1 MKKSLILGLGMVLMA
16 LQANVWAATCA
27 TEKKAKGYMVK
38 VLSPAM
44 ATVINKND
52 PFLVQY
58 SDPDQSLG
66 IVVTVALHTITGK
79 KKVAKAVKTL
89 KNQPNSGSV
98 LLTGANLMNPGSK
111 ADGKFFF
118 RISGAGK
125 SVDSECFAFAPQLKG
140 AAKQTADAAL
150 QGLQQTVK
158 TYAEQIAA
166 LTKELAEVKQQ
177 LAATGTEGAGSPVKA
192 GSKIKTPSA
201 CAMLPNCKAFT
212 DAIRDLQGQIIALD
226 EVDQQLKRAN
236 RLIGTAT
243 SAQQRRIIANASS
256 ITANTE
262 KLNQLHDDYYAEGQQ
277 GDLHRHAIQNDHTH
291 EIEASDYISEVSR
304 FAHRHHFVGTTLV
317 PLWDKFETGPAK
329 PEMTI
334 TTGTGASCTGSGC

>member
-16 LQANVWAATCA
+16 LQANIWAATCA

-58 SDPDQSLG
+58 SDPGQSLG

-79 KKVAKAVKTL
+79 KKAPKAVKAL

-118 RISGAGK
+118 RVSGAGK
-125 SVDSECFAFAPQLKG
+125 SVDSYCFTFAPQLKG
-140 AAKQTADAAL
+140 ATKQTADAEL

-166 LTKELAEVKQQ
+166 LTKTLADLERQ
-177 LAATGTEGAGSPVKA
+177 LATGADKKALIEHASDEAGATKSCYI
-192 GSKIKTPSA
+192 S
-201 CAMLPNCKAFT
+201 CKEFQDT
-212 DAIRDLQGQIIALD
+212 IYDLQSQISHLSEALSNID
-226 EVDQQLKRAN
+226 RRLNGHTRA
-236 RLIGTAT
+236 IGKNMTDLQEYKEITDSLLA
-243 SAQQRRIIANASS
+243 ARGAYQRHTHA
-256 ITANTE
+256 
-262 KLNQLHDDYYAEGQQ
+262 LNQHD
-277 GDLHRHAIQNDHTH
+277 HFIHASEDHDEFH
-291 EIEASDYISEVSR
+291 
-304 FAHRHHFVGTTLV
+304 VGPQLPTAAQIRQPTSIINTNTSGIWCW
-317 PLWDKFETGPAK
+317 WDKRIAQ
-329 PEMTI
+329 
-334 TTGTGASCTGSGC
+334 CTPRH

>member
-1 MKKSLILGLGMVLMA
+1 MKKSLIFGLGMVLMA

-66 IVVTVALHTITGK
+66 IVVTVALHKLTGK
-79 KKVAKAVKTL
+79 KKVAKAVKKL
-89 KNQPNSGSV
+89 MNQPNSGSV

-118 RISGAGK
+118 RVSGAGK
-125 SVDSECFAFAPQLKG
+125 SVDSYCFTFAPQLKG
-140 AAKQTADAAL
+140 AAKQTADAEL

-177 LAATGTEGAGSPVKA
+177 LAATGTEGAGSLVKA
-192 GSKIKTPSA
+192 GSKIKLPGTTKDGLTCGDIQGKKPKCSHTHPFLEELRRKIPAHVWVALGSDSINTLSSA
-201 CAMLPNCKAFT
+201 VSRIQQTHLS
-212 DAIRDLQGQIIALD
+212 
-226 EVDQQLKRAN
+226 DQQDTSRRLRRNLENHYELVNSN
-236 RLIGTAT
+236 RNHWHSVEVRDHRHNTRHRHNVLQAVGRKHTTDETPASSGRSGAHVTAT
-243 SAQQRRIIANASS
+243 
-256 ITANTE
+256 
-262 KLNQLHDDYYAEGQQ
+262 G
-277 GDLHRHAIQNDHTH
+277 
-291 EIEASDYISEVSR
+291 VSQ
-304 FAHRHHFVGTTLV
+304 
-317 PLWDKFETGPAK
+317 
-329 PEMTI
+329 
-334 TTGTGASCTGSGC
+334 

>member
-1 MKKSLILGLGMVLMA
+1 MKKSLIFGLGMVLMA

-66 IVVTVALHTITGK
+66 IVVTVALHKLTGK
-79 KKVAKAVKTL
+79 KKVAKAVKKL
-89 KNQPNSGSV
+89 MNQPNSGSV

-118 RISGAGK
+118 RVSGAGK
-125 SVDSECFAFAPQLKG
+125 SVDSYCFTFAPQLKG
-140 AAKQTADAAL
+140 ATKQTADAEL

-177 LAATGTEGAGSPVKA
+177 LAATGTEGAGSLVKA
-192 GSKIKTPSA
+192 GSKIKLPGTTKDGLTCGDIQGKKPKCSHTHPFLEELRRKIPAHVWVALGSDSINTLSSA
-201 CAMLPNCKAFT
+201 VSRIQQTHLS
-212 DAIRDLQGQIIALD
+212 
-226 EVDQQLKRAN
+226 DQQDTSRRLRRNLENHYELVNSN
-236 RLIGTAT
+236 RNHWHSVEVRDHRHNTRHRHNVLQAVGRKHTTDETPASSGRSGAHVTAT
-243 SAQQRRIIANASS
+243 
-256 ITANTE
+256 
-262 KLNQLHDDYYAEGQQ
+262 G
-277 GDLHRHAIQNDHTH
+277 
-291 EIEASDYISEVSR
+291 VSQ
-304 FAHRHHFVGTTLV
+304 
-317 PLWDKFETGPAK
+317 
-329 PEMTI
+329 
-334 TTGTGASCTGSGC
+334 

>member
-1 MKKSLILGLGMVLMA
+1 MKKSLIFGLGMVLMA

-58 SDPDQSLG
+58 SDPGQSLG
-66 IVVTVALHTITGK
+66 IVVTVALHTITGNK
-79 KKVAKAVKTL
+79 KAPKAVKAL

-118 RISGAGK
+118 RVSGAGK
-125 SVDSECFAFAPQLKG
+125 SVDSYCFTFAPQLKG
-140 AAKQTADAAL
+140 AAKQTADAEL

-177 LAATGTEGAGSPVKA
+177 LAATGTEGAGSLVKA
-192 GSKIKTPSA
+192 GSKIKLPGTTKDGLTCGDIQGKKPKCSHTHPFLEELRRKIPAHVWVALGSDSINTLSSA
-201 CAMLPNCKAFT
+201 VSRIQQTHL
-212 DAIRDLQGQIIALD
+212 R
-226 EVDQQLKRAN
+226 DQQDTSRRLRRNLENHYELVNSN
-236 RLIGTAT
+236 RNHWHSVEVRDHRHNTRHRHNVLQAVGRKHTTDETPASSGRSGAHVTAT
-243 SAQQRRIIANASS
+243 
-256 ITANTE
+256 
-262 KLNQLHDDYYAEGQQ
+262 G
-277 GDLHRHAIQNDHTH
+277 
-291 EIEASDYISEVSR
+291 VSQ
-304 FAHRHHFVGTTLV
+304 
-317 PLWDKFETGPAK
+317 
-329 PEMTI
+329 
-334 TTGTGASCTGSGC
+334 

>member
-1 MKKSLILGLGMVLMA
+1 MKKSLIFGLGMVLMA

-58 SDPDQSLG
+58 SDPGQSLG
-66 IVVTVALHTITGK
+66 IVVTVALHTITGNK
-79 KKVAKAVKTL
+79 KAPKAVKAL

-118 RISGAGK
+118 RVSGAGK
-125 SVDSECFAFAPQLKG
+125 SVDSECFTFAPQLKG
-140 AAKQTADAAL
+140 ATKQTADAEL

-166 LTKELAEVKQQ
+166 LTKTLADLEIQ
-177 LAATGTEGAGSPVKA
+177 LATGADKKALIQRASDEAGATKSCYI
-192 GSKIKTPSA
+192 S
-201 CAMLPNCKAFT
+201 CKEFQDT
-212 DAIRDLQGQIIALD
+212 IYDLQSQISHLSEALSNID
-226 EVDQQLKRAN
+226 RRLNGHTRA
-236 RLIGTAT
+236 IGKNMTDLQEYKEITDSLLA
-243 SAQQRRIIANASS
+243 ARGAYQRHTHA
-256 ITANTE
+256 
-262 KLNQLHDDYYAEGQQ
+262 LNQHD
-277 GDLHRHAIQNDHTH
+277 HFIHASEDHDEFH
-291 EIEASDYISEVSR
+291 
-304 FAHRHHFVGTTLV
+304 VGPQLPTAAQIRQPTSIINTNTSGIWCW
-317 PLWDKFETGPAK
+317 WDKRIAQ
-329 PEMTI
+329 
-334 TTGTGASCTGSGC
+334 CTPRH

>member
-226 EVDQQLKRAN
+226 EVDQQLKRDY
-236 RLIGTAT
+236 RLIGTAIR
-243 SAQQRRIIANASS
+243 ANQRRIIANASS

-262 KLNQLHDDYYAEGQQ
+262 MTNSHDSILQSANSSSYAP
-277 GDLHRHAIQNDHTH
+277 IQEYSEHTH
-291 EIEASDYISEVSR
+291 RLPSHDHHTHGHCFGGFLGLCSGAEATNRPTSPPRARIR
-304 FAHRHHFVGTTLV
+304 TLR
-317 PLWDKFETGPAK
+317 PNRNDR
-329 PEMTI
+329 
-334 TTGTGASCTGSGC
+334 

>member
-1 MKKSLILGLGMVLMA
+1 MKKSLIFGLGMVLMA
-16 LQANVWAATCA
+16 LQANIWASTCA

-58 SDPDQSLG
+58 SDPGQSLG

-79 KKVAKAVKTL
+79 KKAPKAVKAL

-118 RISGAGK
+118 RVSGAGK
-125 SVDSECFAFAPQLKG
+125 SVDSECFTFAPQLKG
-140 AAKQTADAAL
+140 ATKQTADAEL

-166 LTKELAEVKQQ
+166 LTKTLADLEIQ
-177 LAATGTEGAGSPVKA
+177 LATGADKKALIQRASDEAGATKSCYI
-192 GSKIKTPSA
+192 S
-201 CAMLPNCKAFT
+201 CKEFQDT
-212 DAIRDLQGQIIALD
+212 IYDLQSQISHLSEALSNID
-226 EVDQQLKRAN
+226 RRLNGHTRA
-236 RLIGTAT
+236 IGKNMTDLQEYKEITDSLLA
-243 SAQQRRIIANASS
+243 ARGAYQRHTHA
-256 ITANTE
+256 
-262 KLNQLHDDYYAEGQQ
+262 LNQHD
-277 GDLHRHAIQNDHTH
+277 HFIHASEDHDEFH
-291 EIEASDYISEVSR
+291 
-304 FAHRHHFVGTTLV
+304 VGPQLPTAAQIRQPTSIINTNTSGIWCW
-317 PLWDKFETGPAK
+317 WDKRIAQ
-329 PEMTI
+329 
-334 TTGTGASCTGSGC
+334 CTPRH

>member
-16 LQANVWAATCA
+16 LQANIWAATCA

-58 SDPDQSLG
+58 SDPGQSLG

-79 KKVAKAVKTL
+79 KKAPKAVKAL

-118 RISGAGK
+118 RVSGAGK
-125 SVDSECFAFAPQLKG
+125 SVDSVCFTFAPQLKG
-140 AAKQTADAAL
+140 ATKQTADAEL

-166 LTKELAEVKQQ
+166 LTKTLADLEIQ
-177 LAATGTEGAGSPVKA
+177 LATGADKKALIQRASDEAGATKSCYI
-192 GSKIKTPSA
+192 S
-201 CAMLPNCKAFT
+201 CKEFQDT
-212 DAIRDLQGQIIALD
+212 IYDLQSQISHLSEALSNID
-226 EVDQQLKRAN
+226 RRLNGHTRA
-236 RLIGTAT
+236 IGKNMTDLQEYKEITDSLLA
-243 SAQQRRIIANASS
+243 ARGAYQRHTHA
-256 ITANTE
+256 
-262 KLNQLHDDYYAEGQQ
+262 LNQHD
-277 GDLHRHAIQNDHTH
+277 HFIHASEDHDEFH
-291 EIEASDYISEVSR
+291 
-304 FAHRHHFVGTTLV
+304 VGPQLPTAAQIRQPTSIINTNTSGSWCW
-317 PLWDKFETGPAK
+317 WDKRIAQ
-329 PEMTI
+329 
-334 TTGTGASCTGSGC
+334 CTPRH

>member
-16 LQANVWAATCA
+16 LQANIWAATCA

-58 SDPDQSLG
+58 SDPGQSLG

-79 KKVAKAVKTL
+79 KKAPKAVKAL

-118 RISGAGK
+118 RVSGAGK
-125 SVDSECFAFAPQLKG
+125 SVDSECFTFAPQLKG
-140 AAKQTADAAL
+140 ATKQTADAEL

-166 LTKELAEVKQQ
+166 LTKTLADLEIQ
-177 LAATGTEGAGSPVKA
+177 LATGADKKALIEHASDEAGATKSCYI
-192 GSKIKTPSA
+192 S
-201 CAMLPNCKAFT
+201 CKEFQDT
-212 DAIRDLQGQIIALD
+212 IYDLQSQISHLSEALSNID
-226 EVDQQLKRAN
+226 RRLNGHTRA
-236 RLIGTAT
+236 IGKNMTDLQEYKEITDSLLA
-243 SAQQRRIIANASS
+243 ARGAYQRHTHA
-256 ITANTE
+256 
-262 KLNQLHDDYYAEGQQ
+262 LNQHD
-277 GDLHRHAIQNDHTH
+277 HFIHASEDHDEFH
-291 EIEASDYISEVSR
+291 
-304 FAHRHHFVGTTLV
+304 VGPQLPTAAQIRQPTSIINTNTSGIWCW
-317 PLWDKFETGPAK
+317 WDKRIAQ
-329 PEMTI
+329 
-334 TTGTGASCTGSGC
+334 CTPRH

>member
-1 MKKSLILGLGMVLMA
+1 MKKSLIFGLGMVLMA

-66 IVVTVALHTITGK
+66 IVVTVALHKLTGK
-79 KKVAKAVKTL
+79 KKVAKAVKKL
-89 KNQPNSGSV
+89 MNQPNSGSV

-118 RISGAGK
+118 RVSGAGK
-125 SVDSECFAFAPQLKG
+125 SVDSYCFTFAPQLKG
-140 AAKQTADAAL
+140 AAKQTADAEL

-166 LTKELAEVKQQ
+166 LTKTLADLEIQ
-177 LAATGTEGAGSPVKA
+177 LATGADKKALIQRASDEAGATKSCYI
-192 GSKIKTPSA
+192 S
-201 CAMLPNCKAFT
+201 CKEFQDT
-212 DAIRDLQGQIIALD
+212 IYDLQSQISHLSEALSNID
-226 EVDQQLKRAN
+226 RRLNGHTRA
-236 RLIGTAT
+236 IGKNMTDLQEYKEITDSLLA
-243 SAQQRRIIANASS
+243 ARGAYQRHTHA
-256 ITANTE
+256 
-262 KLNQLHDDYYAEGQQ
+262 LNQHD
-277 GDLHRHAIQNDHTH
+277 HFIHASEDHDEFH
-291 EIEASDYISEVSR
+291 
-304 FAHRHHFVGTTLV
+304 VGPQLPTAAQIRQPTSIINTNTSGIWCW
-317 PLWDKFETGPAK
+317 WDKRIAQ
-329 PEMTI
+329 
-334 TTGTGASCTGSGC
+334 CTPRH

>member
-1 MKKSLILGLGMVLMA
+1 LKKSLIFGLGMVLMA

-58 SDPDQSLG
+58 SDPGQSLG

-79 KKVAKAVKTL
+79 KKAPKAVKAL

-118 RISGAGK
+118 RVSGAGK
-125 SVDSECFAFAPQLKG
+125 SVDSYCFTFAPQLKG
-140 AAKQTADAAL
+140 AAKQTADAEL

-166 LTKELAEVKQQ
+166 LTKTLADLEIQ
-177 LAATGTEGAGSPVKA
+177 LATGADKKALIQRASDEAGATKSCYI
-192 GSKIKTPSA
+192 S
-201 CAMLPNCKAFT
+201 CKEFQDT
-212 DAIRDLQGQIIALD
+212 IYDLQSQISHLSEALSNID
-226 EVDQQLKRAN
+226 RRLNGHTRA
-236 RLIGTAT
+236 IGKNMTDLQEYKEITDSLLA
-243 SAQQRRIIANASS
+243 ARGAYQRHTHA
-256 ITANTE
+256 
-262 KLNQLHDDYYAEGQQ
+262 LNQHD
-277 GDLHRHAIQNDHTH
+277 HFIHASEDHDEFH
-291 EIEASDYISEVSR
+291 
-304 FAHRHHFVGTTLV
+304 VGPQLPTAAQIRQPTSIINTNTSGIWCW
-317 PLWDKFETGPAK
+317 WDKRIAQ
-329 PEMTI
+329 
-334 TTGTGASCTGSGC
+334 CTPRH

>member
-1 MKKSLILGLGMVLMA
+1 LKKSLIFGLGMVLMA

-58 SDPDQSLG
+58 SDPGQSLG
-66 IVVTVALHTITGK
+66 IVVTVALHTITGNK
-79 KKVAKAVKTL
+79 KAPKAVKAL

-118 RISGAGK
+118 RVSGAGK

-140 AAKQTADAAL
+140 AAKQTADAEL

-166 LTKELAEVKQQ
+166 LTKTLADLEIQ
-177 LAATGTEGAGSPVKA
+177 LATGADKKALIQRASDEAGATKSCYI
-192 GSKIKTPSA
+192 S
-201 CAMLPNCKAFT
+201 CKEFQDT
-212 DAIRDLQGQIIALD
+212 IYDLQSQISHLSEALSNID
-226 EVDQQLKRAN
+226 RRLNGHTRA
-236 RLIGTAT
+236 IGKNMTDLQEYKEITDSLLA
-243 SAQQRRIIANASS
+243 ARGAYQRHTHA
-256 ITANTE
+256 
-262 KLNQLHDDYYAEGQQ
+262 LNQHD
-277 GDLHRHAIQNDHTH
+277 HFIHASEDHDEFH
-291 EIEASDYISEVSR
+291 
-304 FAHRHHFVGTTLV
+304 VGPQLPTAAQIRQPTSIINTNTSGIWCW
-317 PLWDKFETGPAK
+317 WDKRIAQ
-329 PEMTI
+329 
-334 TTGTGASCTGSGC
+334 CTPRH

>member
-1 MKKSLILGLGMVLMA
+1 MKKSLIFGLGMVLMA

-58 SDPDQSLG
+58 SDPGQSLG
-66 IVVTVALHTITGK
+66 IVVTVALHTITGNK
-79 KKVAKAVKTL
+79 KAPKAVKAL

-118 RISGAGK
+118 RVSGAGK
-125 SVDSECFAFAPQLKG
+125 SVDSYCFTFAPQLKG
-140 AAKQTADAAL
+140 AAKQTADAEL

-166 LTKELAEVKQQ
+166 LTKTLADLEIQ
-177 LAATGTEGAGSPVKA
+177 LATGADKKALIQRASDEAGATKSCYI
-192 GSKIKTPSA
+192 S
-201 CAMLPNCKAFT
+201 CKEFQET
-212 DAIRDLQGQIIALD
+212 IYDLQSQISHLNEALSNID
-226 EVDQQLKRAN
+226 RRLNGHTRA
-236 RLIGTAT
+236 IGKNMTDLQEYKEITDSLLA
-243 SAQQRRIIANASS
+243 ARGAYQRHTHA
-256 ITANTE
+256 
-262 KLNQLHDDYYAEGQQ
+262 LNQHD
-277 GDLHRHAIQNDHTH
+277 HFIHASEDHDEFH
-291 EIEASDYISEVSR
+291 
-304 FAHRHHFVGTTLV
+304 VGPQLPTAAQIRQPTSIINTNTSGIWCW
-317 PLWDKFETGPAK
+317 WDKRIAQ
-329 PEMTI
+329 
-334 TTGTGASCTGSGC
+334 CTPRH

>member
-44 ATVINKND
+44 ATVINKNG

-66 IVVTVALHTITGK
+66 IVVTVALHKLTGK
-79 KKVAKAVKTL
+79 KKVAKAVKKL
-89 KNQPNSGSV
+89 MNQPNSGSV

-118 RISGAGK
+118 RVSGAGK
-125 SVDSECFAFAPQLKG
+125 SVDSYCFTFAPQLKG
-140 AAKQTADAAL
+140 AAKQTADAEL

-166 LTKELAEVKQQ
+166 LTKTLADLEIQ
-177 LAATGTEGAGSPVKA
+177 LATGADKKALIQRASDEAGATKSCYI
-192 GSKIKTPSA
+192 S
-201 CAMLPNCKAFT
+201 CKEFQDT
-212 DAIRDLQGQIIALD
+212 IYDLQSQISHLSEALSNID
-226 EVDQQLKRAN
+226 RRLNGHTRA
-236 RLIGTAT
+236 IGKNMTDLQEYKEITDSLLA
-243 SAQQRRIIANASS
+243 ARGAYQRHTHA
-256 ITANTE
+256 
-262 KLNQLHDDYYAEGQQ
+262 LNQHD
-277 GDLHRHAIQNDHTH
+277 HFIHASEDHDEFH
-291 EIEASDYISEVSR
+291 
-304 FAHRHHFVGTTLV
+304 VGPQLPTAAQIRQPTSIINTNTSGIWCW
-317 PLWDKFETGPAK
+317 WDKRIAQ
-329 PEMTI
+329 
-334 TTGTGASCTGSGC
+334 CTPRH

>member
-1 MKKSLILGLGMVLMA
+1 MVLMA

-58 SDPDQSLG
+58 SDPGQSLG
-66 IVVTVALHTITGK
+66 IVVTVALHTITGNK
-79 KKVAKAVKTL
+79 KAPKAVKAL

-118 RISGAGK
+118 RVSGAGK
-125 SVDSECFAFAPQLKG
+125 SVDSYCFTFAPQLKG
-140 AAKQTADAAL
+140 AAKQTADAEL

-166 LTKELAEVKQQ
+166 LTKTLADLEIQ
-177 LAATGTEGAGSPVKA
+177 LATGADKKALIQRASDEAGATKSCYI
-192 GSKIKTPSA
+192 S
-201 CAMLPNCKAFT
+201 CKEFQDT
-212 DAIRDLQGQIIALD
+212 IYDLQSQISHLSEALSNID
-226 EVDQQLKRAN
+226 RRLNGHTRA
-236 RLIGTAT
+236 IGKNMTDLQEYKEITDSLLA
-243 SAQQRRIIANASS
+243 ARGAYQRHTHA
-256 ITANTE
+256 
-262 KLNQLHDDYYAEGQQ
+262 LNQHD
-277 GDLHRHAIQNDHTH
+277 HFIHASEDHDEFH
-291 EIEASDYISEVSR
+291 
-304 FAHRHHFVGTTLV
+304 VGPQLPTAAQIRQPTSIINTNTSGIWCW
-317 PLWDKFETGPAK
+317 WDKRIAQ
-329 PEMTI
+329 
-334 TTGTGASCTGSGC
+334 CTPRH

>member
-1 MKKSLILGLGMVLMA
+1 LKKSLIFGLGMVLMA

-66 IVVTVALHTITGK
+66 IVVTVALHKLTGK
-79 KKVAKAVKTL
+79 KKVAKAVKKL
-89 KNQPNSGSV
+89 MNQPNSGSV

-118 RISGAGK
+118 RVSGAGK
-125 SVDSECFAFAPQLKG
+125 SVDSYCFTFAPQLKG
-140 AAKQTADAAL
+140 AAKQTADAEL

-166 LTKELAEVKQQ
+166 LTKTLADLEIQ
-177 LAATGTEGAGSPVKA
+177 LATGADKKALIQRASDEAGATKSCYI
-192 GSKIKTPSA
+192 S
-201 CAMLPNCKAFT
+201 CKEFQDT
-212 DAIRDLQGQIIALD
+212 IYDLQSQISHLSEALSNID
-226 EVDQQLKRAN
+226 RRLNGHTRA
-236 RLIGTAT
+236 IGKNMTDLQEYKEITDSLLA
-243 SAQQRRIIANASS
+243 ARGAYQRHTHA
-256 ITANTE
+256 
-262 KLNQLHDDYYAEGQQ
+262 LNQHD
-277 GDLHRHAIQNDHTH
+277 HFIHASEDHDEFH
-291 EIEASDYISEVSR
+291 
-304 FAHRHHFVGTTLV
+304 VGPQLPTAAQIRQPTSIINTNTSGIWCW
-317 PLWDKFETGPAK
+317 WDKRIAQ
-329 PEMTI
+329 
-334 TTGTGASCTGSGC
+334 CTPRH

>member
-1 MKKSLILGLGMVLMA
+1 LKKSLIFGLGMVLMA

-66 IVVTVALHTITGK
+66 IVVTVALHTITGNK
-79 KKVAKAVKTL
+79 KAPKAVKAL

-118 RISGAGK
+118 RVSGAGK
-125 SVDSECFAFAPQLKG
+125 SKG
-140 AAKQTADAAL
+140 AAKQTADAEL

-166 LTKELAEVKQQ
+166 LTKTLADLEIQ
-177 LAATGTEGAGSPVKA
+177 LATGADKKALIQRASDEAGATKSCYI
-192 GSKIKTPSA
+192 S
-201 CAMLPNCKAFT
+201 CKEFQDT
-212 DAIRDLQGQIIALD
+212 IYDLQSQISHLNEALSNID
-226 EVDQQLKRAN
+226 RSLNGHTRA
-236 RLIGTAT
+236 IGKNMTDLQEYKEITDSLLA
-243 SAQQRRIIANASS
+243 ARGAYQRHTHA
-256 ITANTE
+256 
-262 KLNQLHDDYYAEGQQ
+262 LNQHD
-277 GDLHRHAIQNDHTH
+277 HFIHASEDHDEFH
-291 EIEASDYISEVSR
+291 
-304 FAHRHHFVGTTLV
+304 VGPQLPTAAQIRQPTSIINTNTSGIWCW
-317 PLWDKFETGPAK
+317 WDKRIAQ
-329 PEMTI
+329 
-334 TTGTGASCTGSGC
+334 CTPRH

>member
-1 MKKSLILGLGMVLMA
+1 MKKSLIFGLGMVLMA

-58 SDPDQSLG
+58 SDPGQSLG
-66 IVVTVALHTITGK
+66 IVVTVALHTITGNK
-79 KKVAKAVKTL
+79 KAPKAVKAL

-118 RISGAGK
+118 RVSGAGK
-125 SVDSECFAFAPQLKG
+125 SVDSYCFTFAPQLKG
-140 AAKQTADAAL
+140 AAKQTADAEL

-177 LAATGTEGAGSPVKA
+177 LAATGTEGAGSLVKA
-192 GSKIKTPSA
+192 GSKIKLPGTTKDGLTCGDIQGKKPKCSHTHPFLEELRRKIPAHVWVALGSDSINTLSSA
-201 CAMLPNCKAFT
+201 VSRIQQTHLS
-212 DAIRDLQGQIIALD
+212 
-226 EVDQQLKRAN
+226 DQQDTSRRLRRNLENHYELVNSN
-236 RLIGTAT
+236 RNHWHSVEVRDHRHNTRHRHNVLQAVGRKHTTDETPASSGRSGAHVTAT
-243 SAQQRRIIANASS
+243 
-256 ITANTE
+256 
-262 KLNQLHDDYYAEGQQ
+262 G
-277 GDLHRHAIQNDHTH
+277 
-291 EIEASDYISEVSR
+291 VSQ
-304 FAHRHHFVGTTLV
+304 
-317 PLWDKFETGPAK
+317 
-329 PEMTI
+329 
-334 TTGTGASCTGSGC
+334 

>member
-1 MKKSLILGLGMVLMA
+1 MVLMA

-66 IVVTVALHTITGK
+66 IVVTVALHKLTGK
-79 KKVAKAVKTL
+79 KKVAKAVKKL
-89 KNQPNSGSV
+89 MNQPNSGSV

-118 RISGAGK
+118 RVSGAGK
-125 SVDSECFAFAPQLKG
+125 SVDSYCFTFAPQLKG
-140 AAKQTADAAL
+140 AAKQTADAEL

-166 LTKELAEVKQQ
+166 LTKTLADLEIQ
-177 LAATGTEGAGSPVKA
+177 LATGADKKALIQRASDEAGATKSCYI
-192 GSKIKTPSA
+192 S
-201 CAMLPNCKAFT
+201 CKEFQDT
-212 DAIRDLQGQIIALD
+212 IYDLQSQISHLSEALSNID
-226 EVDQQLKRAN
+226 RRLNGHTRA
-236 RLIGTAT
+236 IGKNMTDLQEYKEITDSLLA
-243 SAQQRRIIANASS
+243 ARGAYQRHTHA
-256 ITANTE
+256 
-262 KLNQLHDDYYAEGQQ
+262 LNQHD
-277 GDLHRHAIQNDHTH
+277 HFIHASEDHDEFH
-291 EIEASDYISEVSR
+291 
-304 FAHRHHFVGTTLV
+304 VGPQLPTAAQIRQPTSIINTNTSGIWCW
-317 PLWDKFETGPAK
+317 WDKRIAQ
-329 PEMTI
+329 
-334 TTGTGASCTGSGC
+334 CTPRH

>member
-1 MKKSLILGLGMVLMA
+1 MKKSLIFGLGMVLMA

-58 SDPDQSLG
+58 SDPGQSLG
-66 IVVTVALHTITGK
+66 IVVTVALHKLTGK

-118 RISGAGK
+118 RVSGAGK
-125 SVDSECFAFAPQLKG
+125 SVDSYCFTFAPQLKG
-140 AAKQTADAAL
+140 AAKQTADAEL

-166 LTKELAEVKQQ
+166 LTKTLADLEIQ
-177 LAATGTEGAGSPVKA
+177 LATGADKKALIQRASDEAGATKSCYI
-192 GSKIKTPSA
+192 S
-201 CAMLPNCKAFT
+201 CKEFQDT
-212 DAIRDLQGQIIALD
+212 IYDLQSQISHLSEALSNID
-226 EVDQQLKRAN
+226 RRLNGHTRA
-236 RLIGTAT
+236 IGKNMTDLQEYKEITDSLLA
-243 SAQQRRIIANASS
+243 ARGAYQRHTHA
-256 ITANTE
+256 
-262 KLNQLHDDYYAEGQQ
+262 LNQHD
-277 GDLHRHAIQNDHTH
+277 HFIHASEDHDEFH
-291 EIEASDYISEVSR
+291 
-304 FAHRHHFVGTTLV
+304 VGPQLPTAAQIRQPTSIINTNTSGIWCW
-317 PLWDKFETGPAK
+317 WDKRIAQ
-329 PEMTI
+329 
-334 TTGTGASCTGSGC
+334 CTPRH

>member
-1 MKKSLILGLGMVLMA
+1 MKKSLIFGLGMVLMA

-58 SDPDQSLG
+58 SDPGQSLG
-66 IVVTVALHTITGK
+66 IVVTVALHTITGNK
-79 KKVAKAVKTL
+79 KAPKAVKTL

-118 RISGAGK
+118 RVSGAGK
-125 SVDSECFAFAPQLKG
+125 SVDSYCFTFAPQLKG
-140 AAKQTADAAL
+140 AAKQTADAEL

-166 LTKELAEVKQQ
+166 LTKTLADLEIQ
-177 LAATGTEGAGSPVKA
+177 LATGADKKALIQRASDEAGATKSCYI
-192 GSKIKTPSA
+192 S
-201 CAMLPNCKAFT
+201 CKEFQDT
-212 DAIRDLQGQIIALD
+212 IYDLQSQISHLSEALSNID
-226 EVDQQLKRAN
+226 RRLNGHTRA
-236 RLIGTAT
+236 IGKNMTDLQEYKEITDSLLA
-243 SAQQRRIIANASS
+243 ARGAYQRHTHA
-256 ITANTE
+256 
-262 KLNQLHDDYYAEGQQ
+262 LNQHD
-277 GDLHRHAIQNDHTH
+277 HFIHASEDHDEFH
-291 EIEASDYISEVSR
+291 
-304 FAHRHHFVGTTLV
+304 VGPQLPTAAQIRQPTSIINTNTSGIWCW
-317 PLWDKFETGPAK
+317 WDKRIAQ
-329 PEMTI
+329 
-334 TTGTGASCTGSGC
+334 CTPRH

>member
-1 MKKSLILGLGMVLMA
+1 MKKSLIFGLGMVLMA
-16 LQANVWAATCA
+16 LQANIWAATCA

-79 KKVAKAVKTL
+79 KKAPKAVKAL

-118 RISGAGK
+118 RVSGAGK
-125 SVDSECFAFAPQLKG
+125 SVDSECFTFAPQLKG
-140 AAKQTADAAL
+140 ATKQTADAEL

-166 LTKELAEVKQQ
+166 LTKTLADLEIQ
-177 LAATGTEGAGSPVKA
+177 LATGADKKALIQRASDEAGATKSCYI
-192 GSKIKTPSA
+192 S
-201 CAMLPNCKAFT
+201 CKEFQDT
-212 DAIRDLQGQIIALD
+212 IYDLQSQISHLSEALSNID
-226 EVDQQLKRAN
+226 RRLNGHTRA
-236 RLIGTAT
+236 IGKNMTDLQEYKEITDSLLA
-243 SAQQRRIIANASS
+243 ARGAYQRHTHA
-256 ITANTE
+256 
-262 KLNQLHDDYYAEGQQ
+262 LNQHD
-277 GDLHRHAIQNDHTH
+277 HFIHASEDHDEFH
-291 EIEASDYISEVSR
+291 
-304 FAHRHHFVGTTLV
+304 VGPQLPTAAQIRQPTSIINTNTSGIWCW
-317 PLWDKFETGPAK
+317 WDKRIAQ
-329 PEMTI
+329 
-334 TTGTGASCTGSGC
+334 CTPRH

>member
-1 MKKSLILGLGMVLMA
+1 MKKSLIFGLGMVLMA

-118 RISGAGK
+118 RVSGAGK
-125 SVDSECFAFAPQLKG
+125 SVDSECFTFAPQLKG
-140 AAKQTADAAL
+140 ATKQTADAEL

-166 LTKELAEVKQQ
+166 LTKKLAEVEKQ
-177 LAATGTEGAGSPVKA
+177 LAATGTEGAGSLVKA
-192 GSKIKTPSA
+192 GSKIKLPGTTKDGLTCGDIQGKKPKCSHTHPFLEELRRKIPAHVWVALGSDSINTLSSA
-201 CAMLPNCKAFT
+201 VSRIQQTHLS
-212 DAIRDLQGQIIALD
+212 
-226 EVDQQLKRAN
+226 DQQDTSRRLRRNLENHYELVNSN
-236 RLIGTAT
+236 RNHWHSVEVRDHRHNTRHRHNVLQAVGRKHTTDETPASSGRSGAHVTAT
-243 SAQQRRIIANASS
+243 
-256 ITANTE
+256 
-262 KLNQLHDDYYAEGQQ
+262 G
-277 GDLHRHAIQNDHTH
+277 
-291 EIEASDYISEVSR
+291 VSQ
-304 FAHRHHFVGTTLV
+304 
-317 PLWDKFETGPAK
+317 
-329 PEMTI
+329 
-334 TTGTGASCTGSGC
+334 

>member
-1 MKKSLILGLGMVLMA
+1 MKKSLIFGLGMVLMA
-16 LQANVWAATCA
+16 LQANIWAATCA

-58 SDPDQSLG
+58 SDPGQSLG

-79 KKVAKAVKTL
+79 KKAPKAVKAL

-118 RISGAGK
+118 RVSGAGK
-125 SVDSECFAFAPQLKG
+125 SVDSECFTFAPQLKG
-140 AAKQTADAAL
+140 ATKQTADAEL

-166 LTKELAEVKQQ
+166 LTKTLADLEIQ
-177 LAATGTEGAGSPVKA
+177 LATGADKKALIQRASDEAGATKSCYI
-192 GSKIKTPSA
+192 S
-201 CAMLPNCKAFT
+201 CKEFQDT
-212 DAIRDLQGQIIALD
+212 IYDLQSQISHLSEALSNID
-226 EVDQQLKRAN
+226 RRLNGHTRA
-236 RLIGTAT
+236 IGKNMTDLQEYKEITDSLLA
-243 SAQQRRIIANASS
+243 ARGAYQRHTHA
-256 ITANTE
+256 
-262 KLNQLHDDYYAEGQQ
+262 LNQHD
-277 GDLHRHAIQNDHTH
+277 HFIHASEDHDEFH
-291 EIEASDYISEVSR
+291 
-304 FAHRHHFVGTTLV
+304 VGPQLPTAAQIRQPTSIINTNTSGIWCW
-317 PLWDKFETGPAK
+317 WDKRIAQ
-329 PEMTI
+329 
-334 TTGTGASCTGSGC
+334 CTPRH

>member
-1 MKKSLILGLGMVLMA
+1 MKKSLIFGLGMVLMA

-58 SDPDQSLG
+58 SDPGQSLG

-79 KKVAKAVKTL
+79 KKAPKAVKAL

-118 RISGAGK
+118 RVSGAGK
-125 SVDSECFAFAPQLKG
+125 SVDSYCFTFAPQLKG
-140 AAKQTADAAL
+140 AAKQTADAEL

-177 LAATGTEGAGSPVKA
+177 LAATGTEGAGSLVKA
-192 GSKIKTPSA
+192 GSKIKLPGTTKDGLTCGDIQGKKPKCSHTHPFLEELRRKIPAHVWVALGSDSINTLSSA
-201 CAMLPNCKAFT
+201 VSRIQQTHLS
-212 DAIRDLQGQIIALD
+212 
-226 EVDQQLKRAN
+226 DQQDTSRRLRRNLENHYELVNSN
-236 RLIGTAT
+236 RNHWHSVEVRDHRHNTRHRHNVLQAVGRKHTTDETPASSGRSGAHVTAT
-243 SAQQRRIIANASS
+243 
-256 ITANTE
+256 
-262 KLNQLHDDYYAEGQQ
+262 G
-277 GDLHRHAIQNDHTH
+277 
-291 EIEASDYISEVSR
+291 VSQ
-304 FAHRHHFVGTTLV
+304 
-317 PLWDKFETGPAK
+317 
-329 PEMTI
+329 
-334 TTGTGASCTGSGC
+334 

>member
-1 MKKSLILGLGMVLMA
+1 MKKSLIFGLGMVLMA

-58 SDPDQSLG
+58 SDPGQSLG
-66 IVVTVALHTITGK
+66 IVVTVALHTITGNK
-79 KKVAKAVKTL
+79 KAPKAVKAL

-118 RISGAGK
+118 RVSGAGK
-125 SVDSECFAFAPQLKG
+125 SVDSYCFTFAPQLKG
-140 AAKQTADAAL
+140 AAKQTADAEL

-166 LTKELAEVKQQ
+166 LTKTLADLEIQ
-177 LAATGTEGAGSPVKA
+177 LATGADKKALIQRASDEAGATKSCYI
-192 GSKIKTPSA
+192 S
-201 CAMLPNCKAFT
+201 CKEFQDT
-212 DAIRDLQGQIIALD
+212 IYDLQSQISHLSEALSNID
-226 EVDQQLKRAN
+226 RRLNGHTRA
-236 RLIGTAT
+236 IGKNMTDLQEYKEITDSLLA
-243 SAQQRRIIANASS
+243 ARGAYQRHTHA
-256 ITANTE
+256 
-262 KLNQLHDDYYAEGQQ
+262 LNQHD
-277 GDLHRHAIQNDHTH
+277 HFIHASEDHDEFH
-291 EIEASDYISEVSR
+291 
-304 FAHRHHFVGTTLV
+304 VGPQLPTAAQIRQPTSIINTNTSGIWCW
-317 PLWDKFETGPAK
+317 WDKRIAQ
-329 PEMTI
+329 
-334 TTGTGASCTGSGC
+334 CTPRH

>member
-58 SDPDQSLG
+58 SDPGQSLG
-66 IVVTVALHTITGK
+66 IVVTVALHTITGNK
-79 KKVAKAVKTL
+79 KAPKAVKAL

-118 RISGAGK
+118 RVSGAGK
-125 SVDSECFAFAPQLKG
+125 SVDSECFTFAPQLKG
-140 AAKQTADAAL
+140 ATKQTADAEL

-166 LTKELAEVKQQ
+166 LTKKLAEVEKQ
-177 LAATGTEGAGSPVKA
+177 LAATTTAWLTIPKQLAKGDGGGGVSVEVVRDEIKQALSTARPNKNMIIHLKKLFSGPDDPVSFHAHQFQGT
-192 GSKIKTPSA
+192 T
-201 CAMLPNCKAFT
+201 AMHT
-212 DAIRDLQGQIIALD
+212 YVG
-226 EVDQQLKRAN
+226 
-236 RLIGTAT
+236 GTARGGVGSSFNNFYT
-243 SAQQRRIIANASS
+243 AYTGGPMTQEDIVPDGYCDQVPRPADCDASWEDRCAQFPEQ
-256 ITANTE
+256 
-262 KLNQLHDDYYAEGQQ
+262 
-277 GDLHRHAIQNDHTH
+277 
-291 EIEASDYISEVSR
+291 
-304 FAHRHHFVGTTLV
+304 VGC
-317 PLWDKFETGPAK
+317 E
-329 PEMTI
+329 
-334 TTGTGASCTGSGC
+334 